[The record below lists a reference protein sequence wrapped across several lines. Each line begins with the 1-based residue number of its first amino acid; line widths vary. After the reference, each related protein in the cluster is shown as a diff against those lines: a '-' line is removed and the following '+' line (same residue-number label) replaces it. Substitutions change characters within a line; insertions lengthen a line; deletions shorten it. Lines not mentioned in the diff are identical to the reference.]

1 MKLKLDENLGKPLA
15 ALFQAAGHEA
25 ATVPD
30 QKLCGATDFDL
41 IDRCREEKRAIVTLD
56 LDFGNPLLFRPSE
69 YRGIAVLRVS
79 KRASFNE
86 LQVLAKTL
94 IEGLAKEELDH
105 KLWVVEL
112 GRIRVYQEEHAE

>member
-1 MKLKLDENLGKPLA
+1 MKLKLDENLGKTLA

-25 ATVPD
+25 VTVPD
-30 QKLCGATDFDL
+30 QKLCGTTDFEL
-41 IDRCREEKRAIVTLD
+41 IGRCREEKRAIVTLD
-56 LDFGNPLLFRPSE
+56 LDFGNPLLFRPSD

-79 KRASFNE
+79 KRASVNE